1 MEVANEVLIGNSTD
15 SRDVLPGD
23 VTLIFTVALEAVF
36 DLGLYPNVSAC
47 ETTDDRNCAE
57 FKKDSFKP
65 KLATSPFK

>member
-36 DLGLYPNVSAC
+36 DLAVV
-47 ETTDDRNCAE
+47 
-57 FKKDSFKP
+57 
-65 KLATSPFK
+65 